1 MSFRHIVLISL
12 SLLVIG
18 AVDLDG
24 LYAQSTAQDKG
35 IYLIVRGDDI
45 GSSHAADV
53 ACIRSYKEGIM
64 TTVELMVPCSWF
76 PEAVKLLNENPGL
89 DVGIHLVLTSEWENY
104 KWRPLTW
111 VPSLT
116 DADGYFYPTI
126 WQRKNMPP
134 GMALRDANWKIEE
147 IEKEMRAQIELAKR
161 KVPHVSHLTCHMGCS
176 NWDPKVKKVYT
187 QLAKEYNLDIAPSEY
202 GVQRT
207 AGFGDAKT
215 TKERTK
221 RFIEMLEG
229 LKPGTHLFIDHPALD
244 TAEMRA
250 IGHSG
255 YYDVAEDR
263 DAVTKVFIS
272 EEVKRA
278 IKKLGIQL
286 ISYADLKKARTGKEI
301 RFRFGSSEDKADTA
315 SRSRS
320 QPKMEDNLFTSP
332 KQEVTCTIWH
342 LLRYYF
348 ESNIVADMQ
357 GVASG
362 GFQLRYCAGE
372 LAVAAFD
379 GLSPKIPAA
388 PGPVQANLILT
399 FRQSGYRKWFVGN
412 TNTRID
418 HPAENQLVAL
428 HCPGIT
434 VGRSDIG
441 RLKIQICKIYIRGES

>member
-1 MSFRHIVLISL
+1 MSFRHVIMISL
-12 SLLVIG
+12 SLLVIS
-18 AVDLDG
+18 AVNLDG

-53 ACIRSYKEGIM
+53 ACIQSYKEGIM
-64 TTVELMVPCSWF
+64 TTVELMVPCPWF
-76 PEAVKLLNENPGL
+76 PEALKLLNENPGL

-134 GMALRDANWKIEE
+134 GTALRDAKWKIEE

-176 NWDPKVKKVYT
+176 SWDPKVKKVYT

-215 TKERTK
+215 KKERTK

-229 LKPGTHLFIDHPALD
+229 LKPGTHLFIDHPGLD

-255 YYDVAEDR
+255 YYDVAKDR

-272 EEVKRA
+272 EQVKRA

-286 ISYADLKKARTGKEI
+286 ISYADLKKLRSGK
-301 RFRFGSSEDKADTA
+301 
-315 SRSRS
+315 
-320 QPKMEDNLFTSP
+320 DNLFTSP
-332 KQEVTCTIWH
+332 KQKVTCSDWHYFGTILKATSLPICRAWPPVVFSSGIVQVSLPLRH
-342 LLRYYF
+342 SAVCPLRYLPRQVLYKRT
-348 ESNIVADMQ
+348 SYSPSGSPDIVND
-357 GVASG
+357 S
-362 GFQLRYCAGE
+362 
-372 LAVAAFD
+372 LATLTR
-379 GLSPKIPAA
+379 GLTTQPKISLSAFIAQASQLGAA
-388 PGPVQANLILT
+388 ISAGSKSRFAKSISEANLE
-399 FRQSGYRKWFVGN
+399 K
-412 TNTRID
+412 
-418 HPAENQLVAL
+418 
-428 HCPGIT
+428 
-434 VGRSDIG
+434 
-441 RLKIQICKIYIRGES
+441 